1 MENFLLKKVK
11 SISRQRAAL
20 VELIYREIQESI
32 KGNFA
37 AKFAEESAGSVILL
51 KEKIVAKIVI
61 YNTNWKL
68 DDDFTFFFFAFQ
80 LIKEWPWQ
88 WYKPQ
93 PRRQPLQPR
102 MEAENLQV
110 HLPPCFYLQEV
121 NGLLLLNRQT

>member
-61 YNTNWKL
+61 YNTN
-68 DDDFTFFFFAFQ
+68 
-80 LIKEWPWQ
+80 
-88 WYKPQ
+88 
-93 PRRQPLQPR
+93 
-102 MEAENLQV
+102 
-110 HLPPCFYLQEV
+110 
-121 NGLLLLNRQT
+121 